1 MSSRALGTSKPAKS
15 SGPAA
20 SSASAKLPAAPI
32 RRVAEELQ
40 QARPFRSTAQEALLA
55 VLVTA
60 DRIAAH
66 LDRVLV
72 AEADITR
79 QQYNVLRILRGAGA
93 EGLPTLVIAERMI
106 ERTPGVTRL
115 LDRLESKGWIER
127 ERSAEDRREVR
138 VRVSRAGLAVLARL
152 DDVVDAVDDR
162 PERELADGE
171 LAELVRLLD
180 RLRALYP

>member
-1 MSSRALGTSKPAKS
+1 MTLRNRAKRQR
-15 SGPAA
+15 SGPV
-20 SSASAKLPAAPI
+20 P

-40 QARPFRSTAQEALLA
+40 QSRPFRSTAQEALLA

-60 DRIAAH
+60 DRVAAH
-66 LDRVLV
+66 LDHALF
-72 AEADITR
+72 EAAGITR

-93 EGLPTLVIAERMI
+93 AGLPTLAIAQRMI

-115 LDRLESKGWIER
+115 LDRLERKGWIER
-127 ERSAEDRREVR
+127 ERSPEDRREVR
-138 VRVSRAGLAVLARL
+138 ARVSRAGLALLARL
-152 DDVVDAVDDR
+152 DALVDRFDDR
-162 PERELADGE
+162 PEGELEERE